1 VRTVATF
8 TEVREEQLGSVGLV
22 PTMGYL
28 HEGHLSLIRAAGK
41 ANDTVVVSLFVNPL
55 QFTEDADLAAYPRD
69 LHRDARLAGDAGAD
83 LLFAPS
89 VGDVYPEPPL
99 TAVTVSR
106 VSEGMEGDHRPGH
119 FNGVGVVVA
128 KLLAGIQP
136 DRAYFGRKDAQQ
148 LAVVTRMAADLS
160 FPVEIVGCPTI
171 REHDGIALSSRNT
184 RLSVEDRRAALALFA
199 GLEAVAEAVE
209 GGEGSAA
216 ALEAIARE
224 PIDAEFRAGLEYVA
238 LASQADATPLR
249 GLDAPA
255 FLAVAARIGT
265 TRLID
270 NVYIDSA
277 GDRWV
282 TDLGIRLDGP
292 STLYEEA

>member
-1 VRTVATF
+1 MKTVATF
-8 TEVREEQLGSVGLV
+8 ADVRKEEQGSVGLV

-28 HEGHLSLIRAAGK
+28 HEGHLSLIHAAGE

-55 QFTEDADLAAYPRD
+55 QFTEDADLAGYPRD
-69 LHRDARLAGDAGAD
+69 PDRDARLAGDAGAD
-83 LLFAPS
+83 LLFAPTI
-89 VGDVYPEPPL
+89 GDIYPEPPL
-99 TAVTVSR
+99 TAVTVSQ
-106 VSEGMEGDHRPGH
+106 VSEGMEGDHRRGH
-119 FNGVGVVVA
+119 FDGVAIVVA

-136 DRAYFGRKDAQQ
+136 DRTYFGRKDAQQ
-148 LAVVTRMAADLS
+148 LAVVTRLAADLS
-160 FPVEIVGCPTI
+160 FPVEVVGCPTI
-171 REHDGIALSSRNT
+171 REHDGVALSSRNT
-184 RLSVEDRRAALALFA
+184 RLSGEDRRAALALFA

-216 ALEAIARE
+216 ALEAIARAPIATE
-224 PIDAEFRAGLEYVA
+224 PRAALEYVT

-255 FLAVAARIGT
+255 FLAVAARVGA

-270 NVYIDSA
+270 NVHIDSA

-282 TDLGIRLDGP
+282 ADLGIRLNGP
-292 STLYEEA
+292 SILYEEG

>member
-1 VRTVATF
+1 VRTVTTF
-8 TEVREEQLGSVGLV
+8 ADVRKEQQGSVGLV

-28 HEGHLSLIRAAGK
+28 HEGHLSLIHAAAE

-69 LHRDARLAGDAGAD
+69 LDRDARLAEDAGAE
-83 LLFAPS
+83 LLVAPS
-89 VGDVYPEPPL
+89 IGDIYPEPPL

-119 FNGVGVVVA
+119 FVGVAIVVA

-160 FPVEIVGCPTI
+160 FPVEVVGCPTI
-171 REHDGIALSSRNT
+171 REQDGLALSSRNT
-184 RLSVEDRRAALALFA
+184 RLSGEDHRAALALFA
-199 GLEAVAEAVE
+199 GLEAVADAVE

-216 ALEAIARE
+216 ALEAIAGAPIAAE
-224 PIDAEFRAGLEYVA
+224 PRAGVEYVT

-255 FLAVAARIGT
+255 FLAVAARLGT

-270 NVYIDSA
+270 NLHIDSA
-277 GDRWV
+277 GDRWLP
-282 TDLGIRLDGP
+282 DLGIRLNGP
-292 STLYEEA
+292 SILYEEG

>member
-1 VRTVATF
+1 VRTVTTF
-8 TEVREEQLGSVGLV
+8 ADVRKEQQGSVGLT

-28 HEGHLSLIRAAGK
+28 HEGHLSLIHAAAE

-55 QFTEDADLAAYPRD
+55 QFTEDIDLAVYPRD
-69 LHRDARLAGDAGAD
+69 LDRDARLVEDAGAD
-83 LLFAPS
+83 VLFAPS
-89 VGDVYPEPPL
+89 IDEVYPEPPL
-99 TAVTVSR
+99 TAVTVSK
-106 VSEGMEGDHRPGH
+106 VSEGMEGEHRKGH
-119 FNGVGVVVA
+119 FAGVAIVVA

-160 FPVEIVGCPTI
+160 FPVEVVGCPTV
-171 REHDGIALSSRNT
+171 REHDGLALSSRNT
-184 RLSVEDRRAALALFA
+184 RLSRQDRGAALALFA

-209 GGEGSAA
+209 GGEGAAA
-216 ALEAIARE
+216 ALEAIARAPIAAE
-224 PIDAEFRAGLEYVA
+224 PRANIEYVT
-238 LASQADATPLR
+238 LASQAEATPLR

-255 FLAVAARIGT
+255 FLAVTARVGT

-270 NVYIDSA
+270 NVHIDSA

-282 TDLGIRLDGP
+282 ADLGIRLDGP
-292 STLYEEA
+292 SILYEEG